1 MASPWRGRTPR
12 TSCGVGCGE
21 RCRRWSDRTRVAS
34 RPLPSGRVEAT
45 GRGVVCGPGALPQ
58 HNIGNRIKF
67 MRRPPHTHS
76 SRPESL
82 YKSAR
87 APGRRLKL
95 THTRSH
101 RCADG
106 KTGADPAP
114 PLRRRMVPLVVSIA
128 RPRARVVRRIRGSHT
143 HTRAQP
149 STHNTPFTP
158 EGGEATR
165 SSAIDPRQ
173 LATMLACVRSR
184 GSPVWE
190 SRAGDAAGY

>member
-1 MASPWRGRTPR
+1 MAGAPHARAAWDAES
-12 TSCGVGCGE
+12 GE
-21 RCRRWSDRTRVAS
+21 IVDAS
-34 RPLPSGRVEAT
+34 RVTTHVRSVVESWTWRRQAWSA
-45 GRGVVCGPGALPQ
+45 VCRALARRAPPK
-58 HNIGNRIKF
+58 IILAIKF

-158 EGGEATR
+158 QGWQASGGRA
-165 SSAIDPRQ
+165 Q
-173 LATMLACVRSR
+173 LSDRSR
-184 GSPVWE
+184 QRRHRGC
-190 SRAGDAAGY
+190 R